1 MHLEP
6 IYDSFV
12 CPLTKKVMRDPVTL
26 ENGLTFEREAIEK
39 WFKDCRE
46 KGRKPT
52 CPSTLK
58 ELHSIDLNPSIA
70 LRNTIEEWTKRN
82 EAAQIDIARRSL
94 SSGSLEADV
103 LQALDYIH
111 LLCKR
116 SKSHKQVVRHAGLIP
131 MISEMLKST
140 SSKVRFRSLETLR
153 IVAEGDA
160 DNKDAIA
167 VGDTIRTIVKF
178 LSHDHSQEREEAVFL
193 LYELSKSESLSEKI
207 GDVYGSILI
216 LVGMASSKSENVLTV
231 KRAEKTLENLE
242 TCEKNVRQMAG
253 NGRLQPLLRLLLKG
267 SPETKLAMAEHLGE
281 LALSNDVKLLVAQTA
296 GASLIEVLQSGSK
309 RAKEV
314 ALKALNQIS
323 SYEASAKIL
332 VKAGILPPLIR
343 DLFTEISA
351 TILADIVA
359 SGADFVAIP
368 LGDERQTLVSE
379 GVVHN
384 LLHLIS
390 NTGPAIE
397 CKLLQ
402 VLVGLTSSPRTVES
416 IVAVVRSSGAVM
428 SLIQFIQ
435 VPQRDLRM
443 AAIKLLHNVSPFMG
457 QELADAFRNNAGQ
470 LGSLIRI
477 IADNGGASEEQAA
490 AVGLLAELPEQ
501 DSGLTRRLLAE
512 EAFEIIIQKGLVRVL
527 SRVTFLL
534 QDEPAVVKLCQ
545 ENNLGAL
552 FSEMLQK
559 SGGQDRIQA
568 ASALALEHLSQ
579 QSRPARDRI
588 CRVHRG
594 LCSMRDSF
602 CLVEGQA
609 VDKLVACLDHE
620 NERVVEAALAAI
632 CTLLEDGQ
640 DIEAAVQLLAEDEG
654 VKLILEVL
662 VQNRSEVLRH
672 RAVWAAERI
681 LRTDDIANEVSG
693 NQNIVTAIVEAF
705 RNSDNHT
712 KQLAEKALK
721 HIDRLPRFSG
731 IFPRI

>member
-1 MHLEP
+1 MMGWVSS
-6 IYDSFV
+6 DSMSF
-12 CPLTKKVMRDPVTL
+12 
-26 ENGLTFEREAIEK
+26 
-39 WFKDCRE
+39 
-46 KGRKPT
+46 
-52 CPSTLK
+52 
-58 ELHSIDLNPSIA
+58 
-70 LRNTIEEWTKRN
+70 
-82 EAAQIDIARRSL
+82 SL
-94 SSGSLEADV
+94 
-103 LQALDYIH
+103 
-111 LLCKR
+111 
-116 SKSHKQVVRHAGLIP
+116 P
-131 MISEMLKST
+131 
-140 SSKVRFRSLETLR
+140 
-153 IVAEGDA
+153 
-160 DNKDAIA
+160 
-167 VGDTIRTIVKF
+167 
-178 LSHDHSQEREEAVFL
+178 
-193 LYELSKSESLSEKI
+193 
-207 GDVYGSILI
+207 
-216 LVGMASSKSENVLTV
+216 
-231 KRAEKTLENLE
+231 
-242 TCEKNVRQMAG
+242 
-253 NGRLQPLLRLLLKG
+253 G

-281 LALSNDVKLLVAQTA
+281 IALSNDVRLLVAQTA
-296 GASLIEVLQSGSK
+296 GASLVEVLQSGSK
-309 RAKEV
+309 RAREV

-332 VKAGILPPLIR
+332 VQAGILPPLIR
-343 DLFTEISA
+343 DLFTVGPHQLPMKLKEISA
-351 TILADIVA
+351 TVLANIVA
-359 SGADFVAIP
+359 SGADFESIP

-379 GVVHN
+379 GTVHN

-402 VLVGLTSSPRTVES
+402 VLVGLTSSRRTVES
-416 IVAVVRSSGAVM
+416 IVAVVRSIGAVM

-477 IADNGGASEEQAA
+477 IADNGGASEEQVA

-501 DSGLTRRLLAE
+501 DSGLTRRLLGE
-512 EAFEIIIQKGLVRVL
+512 EAFEIIIRKVTRIHQGETRNNRFLAPYLEGLVRVL
-527 SRVTFLL
+527 ARVTFLL
-534 QDEPAVVKLCQ
+534 QDEPAVVRLCQ
-545 ENNLGAL
+545 DNNLGAL
-552 FSEMLQK
+552 FTEMLQK
-559 SGGQDRIQA
+559 SGGQDKIQA

-579 QSRPARDRI
+579 QSRRLSRVPEARDPGFCCAI
-588 CRVHRG
+588 FPCFSSQLPVVGLCRVHRG
-594 LCSMRDSF
+594 LCSMRESF
-602 CLVEGQA
+602 CLVEGRA

-640 DIEAAVQLLAEDEG
+640 DIEAAVQLLLDEEG
-654 VKLILEVL
+654 VMPILDVL
-662 VQNRSEVLRH
+662 VQNRNEVLRH

-693 NQNIVTAIVEAF
+693 SQNIVTAIVEAF